1 MTVPIEPGAI
11 ALETQGAA
19 ALAGTADKAT
29 GALGGVLGGDLGDIT
44 DGVRAIRAWISNR
57 HNWVRVAWF
66 LSGAA
71 MFTVGVVLLGERPI
85 EQGAASAAHV
95 AKILPK

>member
-1 MTVPIEPGAI
+1 MTFPIEPGAL
-11 ALETQGAA
+11 AVGATATAAVAGAA
-19 ALAGTADKAT
+19 SKAS
-29 GALGGVLGGDLGDIT
+29 GVLGGDLGDIT
-44 DGVRAIRAWISNR
+44 DGVRAIRAWVSNR

-71 MFTVGVVLLGERPI
+71 MFTVGVVLLGERPVA
-85 EQGAASAAHV
+85 QGAASV